1 MRFRLGTG
9 WRGVAFAL
17 IVAFSFA
24 ATSVL
29 SALAY
34 AGGTNAL
41 SVLTV
46 RSIVACAILYIIL
59 KVNNVATVLPTG
71 RRNGALACGILLAV
85 YSYGLLGAIEYMPVA
100 LAVIIFYTYPILV
113 AGVGWISGREPF
125 RVQIAVALAV
135 AFAGL
140 VLALDVWGVRPHP
153 LGVGLALMA
162 AVGLTILL
170 SVIEKV
176 RGESD
181 SRPITLHML
190 AVSAVIYVVGS
201 AILGNFALP
210 HTTSGWVGFIGT
222 QITFTFSIVCVFIVL
237 SMIGPLRTSLT
248 MNIEPVMTMTLGYL
262 ILAQTLKAWQLFGFA
277 LVIGAVL
284 AVELIKPKVAVTAA
298 PPPT

>member
-1 MRFRLGTG
+1 MNIDARVG
-9 WRGVAFAL
+9 WRGVALAL
-17 IVAFSFA
+17 IVAFSFS

-34 AGGTNAL
+34 AGGRNAL

-46 RSIVACAILYIIL
+46 RGIVAFAILYIIL
-59 KVNNVATVLPTG
+59 RVNNVATALPIG
-71 RRNGALACGILLAV
+71 RRNGALGCGILLAL

-113 AGVGWISGREPF
+113 AAVGWISRREPF
-125 RVQIAVALAV
+125 RAQVAVALAV

-153 LGVGLALMA
+153 LGVGLAMMA

-176 RGESD
+176 RGGSD
-181 SRPITLHML
+181 SRPSTLHML
-190 AVSAVIYVVGS
+190 AISTVIYLAGS

-210 HTTSGWVGFIGT
+210 QTTSGWVGFIGT
-222 QITFTFSIVCVFIVL
+222 QITFTFSIICVFIVL

-277 LVIGAVL
+277 LVIGAVVT
-284 AVELIKPKVAVTAA
+284 VELIKPKDPATTA
-298 PPPT
+298 PPAL